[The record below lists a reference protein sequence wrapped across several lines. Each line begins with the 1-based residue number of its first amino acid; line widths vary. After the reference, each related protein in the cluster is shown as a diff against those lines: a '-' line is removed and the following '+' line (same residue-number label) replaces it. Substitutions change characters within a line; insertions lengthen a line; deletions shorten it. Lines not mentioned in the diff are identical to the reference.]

1 MRRLESSILIGWVRG
16 WSVGIAAARGAI
28 RSAARRRGR
37 YASGLA
43 SGDLCSSLHHLISG
57 RAALPV
63 PTFRMLAARKPKDGT
78 HLRGG
83 CLVGPRV
90 ARSPSTRADRGK
102 RCGAAAS
109 VDPLRLDHGPFGEE
123 PGGEIAPQRHHQF
136 ARQGDDGDAPDA
148 AARAGRAPKELAA
161 ERAVRLMS
169 QPQPGELDRLVARAR
184 IARLADPLLA
194 VGPSAAP
201 RARREPDVAGDLAP
215 IVEVL
220 VEHLVGQCPR
230 ERRTETLE
238 PA

>member
-1 MRRLESSILIGWVRG
+1 MFTP
-16 WSVGIAAARGAI
+16 
-28 RSAARRRGR
+28 
-37 YASGLA
+37 
-43 SGDLCSSLHHLISG
+43 C
-57 RAALPV
+57 
-63 PTFRMLAARKPKDGT
+63 
-78 HLRGG
+78 
-83 CLVGPRV
+83 
-90 ARSPSTRADRGK
+90 
-102 RCGAAAS
+102 
-109 VDPLRLDHGPFGEE
+109 HGPFGEE

-220 VEHLVGQCPR
+220 VETSSVSVPANAGPR
-230 ERRTETLE
+230 LLSRRKFALCSAILAAAIGTSRGAGAFDSACSCSHTTSSRACSRLSS
-238 PA
+238 ATSLGGTG